1 MQPGGVLFIF
11 GSGAQG
17 RVVRDILAAQYPQ
30 AMLYFVD
37 DNPALNGSVIN
48 GSEVI
53 TTVAMFTMEP
63 HPEVHIALG
72 NPHTREKIWDRLQQ
86 AGAEHFISAIHPS
99 AVVAPTATI
108 GDGCMVGIGAIVNS
122 NAQIARGCI
131 INTGAVVEHDT
142 QIAAFAC
149 VSPRAMIG
157 GRVTIGAKAF
167 VASGAIVL
175 ARLTIGRSA
184 VVGMGA
190 VLLKDVPD
198 EKIFYGSP
206 ASEKGAVNA
215 DFDWSRLF

>member
-1 MQPGGVLFIF
+1 MQPGAVLFIF

-17 RVVRDILAAQYPQ
+17 RVVREILAAQYPQ
-30 AMLYFVD
+30 AALYFVD
-37 DNPALNGSVIN
+37 DNPALTGTMVN

-53 TTVAMFTMEP
+53 TTAAMFTMKP

-72 NPHTREKIWDRLQQ
+72 NPHTREKIWVRLQQ
-86 AGAEHFISAIHPS
+86 AGAGRFISAIHPS
-99 AVVAPTATI
+99 AVVVPTATI
-108 GDGCMVGIGAIVNS
+108 DEGCMIGIGAIVNS
-122 NAQIARGCI
+122 NAHIARGCI
-131 INTGAVVEHDT
+131 INTGAVIEHDT
-142 QIAAFAC
+142 QVAEFAC

-190 VLLKDVPD
+190 IVLKDVPD
-198 EKIFYGSP
+198 EKIWYGNP
-206 ASEKGAVNA
+206 ASEKGTVN
-215 DFDWSRLF
+215 DGFDWSCLF